1 MVAAS
6 RIISSFR
13 MAKDPNPSRLQEYPA
28 AVEPQAIVTVP
39 EREPPTAVGPSGIR
53 RATKVLHFA
62 AAMFLFILAIQ
73 LMKKGA
79 QAVAPQLQGTFP
91 FDNGVSTLGLGWLG
105 AYLVLSG
112 SPVAAVSLSLFAAG
126 ATTRMQTFTMLTGS
140 RLGAAFIV
148 LLVGFLYAMRRGDRR
163 NSIGMGVLALSMTA
177 IVYVPGM
184 FLAYTLLK
192 FGVLDGVHWQASSEI
207 NGVIDAAWGPIVSL
221 ADRMLPG
228 PLLLVLGLGVIL
240 GSFKLL
246 DQVLPSLDGE
256 RQAGTREHWLKKP
269 WPMFALGMLAALLTL
284 SVSVALTVLV
294 PLASKGYIRREEAIP
309 YIAGANITTLA
320 DTLVAAMILGNPVGV
335 QVVLAEAIGV
345 AVVTLLL
352 LAFLYRPMQRAV
364 MGLDEWIVATTPRLV
379 AFVAVLFVMPVGL
392 LFSGRMV
399 GL

>member
-1 MVAAS
+1 
-6 RIISSFR
+6 
-13 MAKDPNPSRLQEYPA
+13 MAKDANPSRLQEHPPA
-28 AVEPQAIVTVP
+28 EEPRAIVTVP
-39 EREPPTAVGPSGIR
+39 EREPPAAGKQRPIR

-79 QAVAPQLQGTFP
+79 QAVAPQLRGTFP

-105 AYLVLSG
+105 AYLFLSG
-112 SPVAAVSLSLFAAG
+112 SPVAALSLSFFAAG

-163 NSIGMGVLALSMTA
+163 NSVGMGVLALSMTA

-221 ADRMLPG
+221 ADRLLSG

-294 PLASKGYIRREEAIP
+294 PLAAKGYIRREEAIP

-345 AVVTLLL
+345 AVITLLL
-352 LAFLYRPMQRAV
+352 LAFLYRPMQKAV
-364 MGLDEWIVATTPRLV
+364 MALDEWIVATTPRLV
-379 AFVAVLFVMPVGL
+379 AFVTVLFVMPVGL